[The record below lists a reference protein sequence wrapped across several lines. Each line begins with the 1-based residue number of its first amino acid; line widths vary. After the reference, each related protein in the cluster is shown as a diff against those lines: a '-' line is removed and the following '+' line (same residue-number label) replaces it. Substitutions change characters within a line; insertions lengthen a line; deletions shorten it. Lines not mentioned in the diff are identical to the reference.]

1 MSTRRSRNPKETG
14 DSAVNW
20 LVAEVAATGNGQRN
34 DRVVQILAVDDS
46 AAMRRMV
53 KAILARDGFD
63 VGIADNANLALEM
76 AQAEPYQ
83 LVLADMHMPGMDG
96 AGLIERLRGMPHYR
110 RTPIL
115 VVTTDGSEENRVR
128 AREAGANGW
137 IIKPFSPDQLLN
149 VVNQV
154 LGLNRTGASDE
165 RSHA

>member
-1 MSTRRSRNPKETG
+1 M
-14 DSAVNW
+14 
-20 LVAEVAATGNGQRN
+20 
-34 DRVVQILAVDDS
+34 VQILAVDDS

-63 VGIADNANLALEM
+63 VATADNADLALEM

-96 AGLIERLRGMPHYR
+96 AALIERLRAMPHYR

-115 VVTTDGSEENRVR
+115 VVTTDGSEENRDRV
-128 AREAGANGW
+128 REAGANGW
-137 IIKPFSPDQLLN
+137 IIKPFSPEQLLN
-149 VVNQV
+149 VVSRV
-154 LGLNRTGASDE
+154 LGLNRTGANDA